1 MYFSVKY
8 HVLPSK
14 HLFLEFSFKSFT
26 PIILPTLQ
34 LHVFRLDPFVPQD
47 WTISSPLHCFSVFN
61 SKKHFHNLQITSTN
75 TFHIKLWTSTTS
87 NVYLIRPRQIFW
99 LSLVEEV
106 MINPRD
112 LRIKSGKSWRSH
124 WSIKS
129 IMYNR
134 RLITLFRNKLLFL
147 QVCYTSLLK
156 TLREKEKLLVTS
168 NFSFSHSVFKSFGD
182 LGADRMVLDLYK
194 IDKWPKFSID
204 RR

>member
-1 MYFSVKY
+1 MCFAWTPLCHRTGQPPHHYIVYLFSIVKNI
-8 HVLPSK
+8 
-14 HLFLEFSFKSFT
+14 FT
-26 PIILPTLQ
+26 
-34 LHVFRLDPFVPQD
+34 
-47 WTISSPLHCFSVFN
+47 
-61 SKKHFHNLQITSTN
+61 
-75 TFHIKLWTSTTS
+75 TFKLWTSTTS
-87 NVYLIRPRQIFW
+87 NVYLIRPRQVFW

-134 RLITLFRNKLLFL
+134 RLITLFPNKLLFL

-156 TLREKEKLLVTS
+156 TLREKEKLLVAS
-168 NFSFSHSVFKSFGD
+168 NFSFSHSVFKSFGE
-182 LGADRMVLDLYK
+182 LGAYRMVLDLYK